1 MKTIYRANSTT
12 KHFTS
17 SDIVADGYVL
27 QVNET
32 FEDPSG
38 KREPAKLV
46 GTSWQDATPEEHE
59 AWVKSQQAALPIVDN
74 KPTDQQKRDAQTQI
88 KLAQLMQQNKE
99 QATFNAK
106 LTIDIAT
113 LKKQVAEN
121 NKTEQ
126 H

>member
-12 KHFTS
+12 KRFAS
-17 SDIVADGYVL
+17 SDIVDDDYVL
-27 QVNET
+27 QANET

-38 KREPAKLV
+38 KQEPAKLV
-46 GTSWQDATPEEHE
+46 GTSWQDATQEEHE
-59 AWVKSQQAALPIVDN
+59 AWVKAQQAALPIVDN

-88 KLAQLMQQNKE
+88 QLAQLMQQNKE

-106 LTIDIAT
+106 LTIDIAM
-113 LKKQVAEN
+113 LKKQVADN

-126 H
+126 Q